1 MSMKKELFGTAL
13 RGYLRE
19 KAGWLGGFLG
29 FVVCFALLG
38 WLCGL
43 PGTVALYDAL
53 LCLAGL
59 LAGCDRPLLFTGF
72 KRDDAR
78 LCRQPS
84 YASSFPVR

>member
-43 PGTVALYDAL
+43 PPYFRYAAL
-53 LCLAGL
+53 
-59 LAGCDRPLLFTGF
+59 TGRGYPF
-72 KRDDAR
+72 AKNAK
-78 LCRQPS
+78 
-84 YASSFPVR
+84 